1 MNLMIFLVNISN
13 HVVEMDVEARK
24 ALNLIKTGRNE
35 VVDASKM

>member
-1 MNLMIFLVNISN
+1 MVFLVNISN
-13 HVVEMDVEARK
+13 HVTELDLEARK

>member
-1 MNLMIFLVNISN
+1 LIIFLVNISA
-13 HVVEMDVEARK
+13 EIDVEARK